1 MSIFFFS
8 IFQFGLVYAP
18 SLAKGHSK
26 STSIAEGGGG
36 WVPKRVT
43 SIVLVLLENNRP
55 IVFLSDM
62 GGGGQ
67 EIGTL
72 RVTYF
77 LNDP

>member
-1 MSIFFFS
+1 M
-8 IFQFGLVYAP
+8 L
-18 SLAKGHSK
+18 
-26 STSIAEGGGG
+26 
-36 WVPKRVT
+36 PKRVT
-43 SIVLVLLENNRP
+43 SIVLVLFENNRP

-67 EIGTL
+67 KIGTL